1 MIISAIVAAGL
12 NNEIG
17 GNGDLLWVLPKD
29 MAHFKNK
36 TWGHHV
42 LMGRKSYEALPPK
55 YRPLPGRPNIVVSRD
70 PDLRY
75 DGCKNVT
82 SIEAGVK
89 FAEING
95 EEELMITGGGEIYR
109 LALPFTDRIYLTRV
123 HATFPQADTYFPELD
138 MKEWE
143 EVSKES
149 YPSDEKHAFAFDIIE
164 LQRKK

>member
-12 NNEIG
+12 HNEIG

-29 MAHFKNK
+29 MAHFKNM

-42 LMGRKSYEALPPK
+42 LMGRKSYDALPPK

-82 SIEAGVK
+82 SIEEGIK
-89 FAEING
+89 FAEMNG
-95 EEELMITGGGEIYR
+95 EDELMITGGGEIYR
-109 LALPFTDRIYLTRV
+109 LALPFTDKIYLTRV
-123 HATFPQADTYFPELD
+123 HGTFAQADTHFPELN
-138 MKEWE
+138 MSEWE

-149 YPSDEKHAFAFDIIE
+149 YAADEKHAYAIDIIV
-164 LQRKK
+164 LKRK